1 MNLMLENPDL
11 QTDQPGLKKAEV
23 SPSNPK
29 RYIPLMVWVVAI
41 MTVLLIPAKIISYGY
56 LPADDALRHA
66 AKAVCGKP
74 WSEILVMRSDFPI
87 DIHDGWH
94 KVLGAIHRAF
104 NADAEAL
111 VIVSV
116 AGLMILVSASVLIQ
130 LRRPEAWLAALL
142 AGAVFVPELLFRLS
156 LGRPYL
162 FTIAVFITLLFI
174 WSAAEDDLPSPIA
187 MLGSVLLI
195 AAAAWIHGT
204 WYLLGFPAAGL
215 FLTGRWR
222 PMTGFLA
229 CWLTGSFLG
238 ACLTGHPFQS
248 LGQSLRLVTQVFGH
262 HLLTRQLF
270 SEFLPSNGNY
280 AAVLMVAAVLL
291 WRSRSPDWKARE
303 LLHPIFL
310 VAIVGWVLG
319 LKVNRFWLDWGLP
332 AMLVWVAIT
341 LQKQF
346 RLYLHSESWT
356 RLWVTFGLAAA
367 TFFQATA
374 DVNSRWTLNMTA
386 EYLTADNPNL
396 AGWLPEPG
404 GIIYSADANIFYQ
417 TFFKNPNA
425 PWHYVLGFEPAL
437 MLPEDLEVMHK
448 IDWNFG
454 DLRAYEPWV
463 RKMRPQDRLIL
474 RASTSQLSGK
484 PNIPEL
490 EWYYGVTDYWIGRLP
505 RQAGKTP

>member
-1 MNLMLENPDL
+1 
-11 QTDQPGLKKAEV
+11 
-23 SPSNPK
+23 
-29 RYIPLMVWVVAI
+29 VVALTTI
-41 MTVLLIPAKIISYGY
+41 LLIPVKIISYGY

-74 WSEILVMRSDFPI
+74 WSEILVMRSDFPV

-94 KVLGAIHRAF
+94 KLLGTVHKAF
-104 NADAEAL
+104 NADVETL
-111 VIVSV
+111 VLLSV
-116 AGLMILVSASVLIQ
+116 VGLMVLVSLAVLVQ

-142 AGAVFVPELLFRLS
+142 AGAVFVPELVFRLS

-162 FTIAVFITLLFI
+162 FTIAAFITLLFV
-174 WSAAEDDLPSPIA
+174 WSSGEDKLPRPLA
-187 MLGSVLLI
+187 VLGSILLI
-195 AAAAWIHGT
+195 AVAAWVHGT

-215 FLTGRWR
+215 LLAGRGR
-222 PMTGFLA
+222 VSIGYVA
-229 CWLTGSFLG
+229 CWLGGSFLG
-238 ACLTGHPFQS
+238 ACLTGHPWQS

-280 AAVLMVAAVLL
+280 AAVLMVVAVLL
-291 WRSRSPDWKARE
+291 WRARSPDWKAQE

-310 VAIVGWVLG
+310 VAVAGWVLG

-332 AMLVWVAIT
+332 AMLVWVAVT

-346 RLYLHSESWT
+346 HLNLEADSWK
-356 RLWVTFGLAAA
+356 RLWITLGLAGA

-374 DVNSRWTLNMTA
+374 DVNSRWTWNITN
-386 EYLTADNPNL
+386 EYLTTDNPAL

-404 GIIYSADANIFYQ
+404 GIIYTADANVFYQ
-417 TFFKNPNA
+417 TFYKNPNA
-425 PWHYVLGFEPAL
+425 PWRYVLGFEPAL
-437 MLPEDLEVMHK
+437 MLPEDLEVMRK
-448 IDWNFG
+448 VDWNFG
-454 DLRAYEPWV
+454 DLRAYEPWI

-474 RASTSQLSGK
+474 RASSSQLSSK

-490 EWYYGVTDYWIGRLP
+490 EWSYCITDYWIGRLP
-505 RQAGKTP
+505 GENNKTAARSP